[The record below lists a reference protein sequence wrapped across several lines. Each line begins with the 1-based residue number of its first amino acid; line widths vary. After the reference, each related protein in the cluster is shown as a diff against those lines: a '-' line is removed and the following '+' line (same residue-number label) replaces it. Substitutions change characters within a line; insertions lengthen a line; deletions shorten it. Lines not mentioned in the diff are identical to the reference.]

1 MLKDWVEEVAEVAS
15 NPDTLQLG
23 GIKVPMP
30 NLAEATQAS
39 GLLALQLIEEDMTT
53 LCLLRTLSIP
63 RHPLAELTQPTSSST
78 WTRWTRAC
86 QVA

>member
-1 MLKDWVEEVAEVAS
+1 MLKGWVEEVVVVAS

-23 GIKVPMP
+23 GTKVPMP

-53 LCLLRTLSIP
+53 L
-63 RHPLAELTQPTSSST
+63 
-78 WTRWTRAC
+78 
-86 QVA
+86 